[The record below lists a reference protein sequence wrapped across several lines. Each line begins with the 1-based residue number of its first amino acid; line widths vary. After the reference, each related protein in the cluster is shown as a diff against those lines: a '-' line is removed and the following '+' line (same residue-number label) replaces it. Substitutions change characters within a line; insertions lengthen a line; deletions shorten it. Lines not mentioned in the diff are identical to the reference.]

1 MFWARGGLLSY
12 GRCDLSV
19 ICDLPM
25 AAAIL
30 SALCL
35 GACDVDATAHY
46 DKVLAELSNQNYT
59 YSKAVMRVK
68 DIQSFGANSGNPYF
82 MYDEMPE
89 QRTYLGVPYWPM
101 HSADAVLFIGC
112 TPPDAEY
119 FSWRSYL
126 FRGGGDHLVFASMGD
141 SSNNLAVKTQG
152 SSAADARIAVVTTGD
167 ATTYTD
173 VSAALDVA
181 GLGSAT
187 NLEQVELTLFDG
199 ESAEY
204 TMLHRASVW
213 NDSTVREECTRS
225 PDSMRFPS
233 PPPSQ
238 PRWIQILCHA
248 MCHGHGPWAWAMA
261 PHALPTPPRSTA
273 HRNRHRTSR
282 LRADFKRNSTI
293 YYIRAP
299 PARAPHAL
307 PLSKPR
313 PRGTGH
319 PESDV
324 PGLVD
329 AQTSLTE
336 EVVAR
341 FASLHGQL
349 HDTSVCAF
357 TNISGRVCIATDTDC
372 LGDNPDAK
380 CANPPPLPPLDPGC
394 PYCCPCCPYRALLP
408 YCSLLP
414 PRVAPQLPSHV
425 LLMDRRTTG
434 ANIHLAV
441 ISTAIRARI
450 LTHWG
455 RRTRTC

>member
-1 MFWARGGLLSY
+1 
-12 GRCDLSV
+12 
-19 ICDLPM
+19 
-25 AAAIL
+25 
-30 SALCL
+30 
-35 GACDVDATAHY
+35 
-46 DKVLAELSNQNYT
+46 
-59 YSKAVMRVK
+59 
-68 DIQSFGANSGNPYF
+68 
-82 MYDEMPE
+82 
-89 QRTYLGVPYWPM
+89 
-101 HSADAVLFIGC
+101 
-112 TPPDAEY
+112 
-119 FSWRSYL
+119 
-126 FRGGGDHLVFASMGD
+126 
-141 SSNNLAVKTQG
+141 
-152 SSAADARIAVVTTGD
+152 
-167 ATTYTD
+167 
-173 VSAALDVA
+173 
-181 GLGSAT
+181 
-187 NLEQVELTLFDG
+187 
-199 ESAEY
+199 
-204 TMLHRASVW
+204 
-213 NDSTVREECTRS
+213 
-225 PDSMRFPS
+225 
-233 PPPSQ
+233 
-238 PRWIQILCHA
+238 
-248 MCHGHGPWAWAMA
+248 MA

-414 PRVAPQLPSHV
+414 PRVAPQLPSRV
-425 LLMDRRTTG
+425 LLMDLPTISHGSPMDLPTISRAPHGSPHHRCQHSPRSYFNCYSSSDPHALGPQDAYVLISSNCVATGKCTYHNAGVYSGARKSTSVTTDNRAWNGSALAFAPTLDPMLASMLAAVVFARDCTTFTSSVVGSLCVPIPFDQIVRGQTWFPVVRTYLEPATATG
-434 ANIHLAV
+434 PLVSEVFTPVLLHF
-441 ISTAIRARI
+441 I
-450 LTHWG
+450 L
-455 RRTRTC
+455 

>member
-1 MFWARGGLLSY
+1 LKVFWARGGLLSY

-213 NDSTVREECTRS
+213 NDSTVREEY
-225 PDSMRFPS
+225 
-233 PPPSQ
+233 
-238 PRWIQILCHA
+238 
-248 MCHGHGPWAWAMA
+248 
-261 PHALPTPPRSTA
+261 
-273 HRNRHRTSR
+273 
-282 LRADFKRNSTI
+282 FKRNSTI

-372 LGDNPDAK
+372 LGDNPDANYFNCYSSSDPHALGPQDAYVLISSNCVATGK
-380 CANPPPLPPLDPGC
+380 CTYHNAGVYSGARKSTSVTTDNRAWNGSALAFAPTLDPMLASMLAAVVFARDCTTFTSSVVG
-394 PYCCPCCPYRALLP
+394 
-408 YCSLLP
+408 SLCVPIPFDQIVRGQTWFPVVRTYLEP
-414 PRVAPQLPSHV
+414 ATATGPLVSEVFTPV
-425 LLMDRRTTG
+425 LL
-434 ANIHLAV
+434 HF
-441 ISTAIRARI
+441 I
-450 LTHWG
+450 L
-455 RRTRTC
+455 